1 MSAELTYFCGAHF
14 AHIAAF
20 EEQKRL
26 SRIAELNARALRS
39 HRIGG
44 AR

>member
-1 MSAELTYFCGAHF
+1 MHAELVYFCGAHF

-20 EEQKRL
+20 EERKRL
-26 SRIAELNARALRS
+26 SRIAELNARALRT
-39 HRIGG
+39 RFGG